1 MNVDDIDYNNELHQ
15 MKRKIDHYK
24 SKLRDCRDKYENM
37 VTTICNVRHLQN
49 KASFVLNNVQPME
62 EDLHE
67 RLKNIHLNYE
77 TCTQKL
83 GGYEDLDEKVRT
95 KINELTIQRD
105 ALMEELAQLKKNAD
119 DNDKKLIRVKA
130 MIMEQEVI
138 STPMFNYYCS
148 LHVNFYNKNLF
159 FRKRTRYCFKN

>member
-1 MNVDDIDYNNELHQ
+1 MNVDDIDYNSELHQ
-15 MKRKIDHYK
+15 MERKIEYYK
-24 SKLRDCRDKYENM
+24 LKLRDSRDKYENIE
-37 VTTICNVRHLQN
+37 TKICNVRQLQN
-49 KASFVLNNVQPME
+49 KALFVLNNVQPME

-77 TCTQKL
+77 TCTEKL
-83 GGYEDLDEKVRT
+83 GGYEDLEETVRA

-119 DNDKKLIRVKA
+119 DNNKKLIRVKA

-138 STPMFNYYCS
+138 SPPMFKLLLQG

-159 FRKRTRYCFKN
+159 F